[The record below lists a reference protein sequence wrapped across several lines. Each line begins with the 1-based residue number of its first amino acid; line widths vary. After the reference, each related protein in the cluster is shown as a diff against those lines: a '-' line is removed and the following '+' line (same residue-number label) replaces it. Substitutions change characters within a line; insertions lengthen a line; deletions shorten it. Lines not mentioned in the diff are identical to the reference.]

1 MPRARISVSMP
12 SPRRSVALLAALLL
26 AGAGPAA
33 AQGASARPASPTA
46 LDSLLAYDARAPLGL
61 RVVGTETQGGVT
73 VQDVVFASVA
83 GGAPTQAYV
92 VRPDGAAGPLA
103 AVLFVH
109 WFAPPEPTS
118 NRTQYLDE
126 ARALARRGVVSLLVS
141 TFWSEQARYRARRWQ
156 DDFRNSVAQARE
168 LRRALDVLQAQPGV
182 DPARIAYVGHD
193 YGAMFGSVV
202 AGVDT
207 RPRAY
212 VLIAGAP
219 RFPDWY
225 LFGSASGRPAGAD
238 LAAFREEFA
247 RIDPVGVLGRSRAA
261 VFLQYGEEDRFTPR
275 DAFLELYRAAPEPKR
290 IATYRSGHAMDAPII
305 RLDRTAWMAEQ
316 LGLPER

>member
-1 MPRARISVSMP
+1 MTTL
-12 SPRRSVALLAALLL
+12 RRLGSGAALAALFAC
-26 AGAGPAA
+26 AGAAA
-33 AQGASARPASPTA
+33 AQGGPPAARNP
-46 LDSLLAYDARAPLGL
+46 LDSLLAYDARRPLEL
-61 RVVGTETQGGVT
+61 RVVGTERRDGVT
-73 VQDVVFASVA
+73 VQDVTFASVA
-83 GGAPTQAYV
+83 GGAPTQAYL

-126 ARALARRGVVSLLVS
+126 ARALARRGTVSLLVS
-141 TFWSEQARYRARRWQ
+141 TFWSDSARYRARRWE
-156 DDFRNSVAQARE
+156 DDFNNSVAQAKE
-168 LRRALDVLQAQPGV
+168 LRRALDVLAAQPGV
-182 DPARIAYVGHD
+182 DPQRIAYVGHD

-202 AGVDT
+202 AGVET
-207 RPRAY
+207 RPKAY

-225 LFGSASGRPAGAD
+225 LFGSASGRPTGAA

-247 RIDPVGVLGRSRAA
+247 RIDPVGVLGRARAA
-261 VFLQYGEEDRFTPR
+261 IFLQYGEEDRYTPR

-305 RLDRTAWMAEQ
+305 RLDRAAWLAEQ

>member
-1 MPRARISVSMP
+1 MLRIPFPTTPTRLPGAMLAL
-12 SPRRSVALLAALLL
+12 ALLAC
-26 AGAGPAA
+26 AGAAA
-33 AQGASARPASPTA
+33 AQGGPPAARNP
-46 LDSLLAYDARAPLGL
+46 LDSLLAYDARRPLEL
-61 RVVGTETQGGVT
+61 RVVGAERRDGVT
-73 VQDVVFASVA
+73 VQDVTFAGVA
-83 GGAPTQAYV
+83 GGAPTQAYL

-109 WFAPPEPTS
+109 WFAPQEPNS

-141 TFWSEQARYRARRWQ
+141 TSWSDPARYRARRWE
-156 DDFRNSVAQARE
+156 DDFRNSVAQAKE
-168 LRRALDVLQAQPGV
+168 LRRALDVLAAQPGV
-182 DPARIAYVGHD
+182 DPGCIAFVGHD

-202 AGVDT
+202 AGVET
-207 RPRAY
+207 RPKAY

-225 LFGSASGRPAGAD
+225 LFGSASGRPAGAA

-261 VFLQYGEEDRFTPR
+261 IFLQYGEEDRYTPR

-305 RLDRTAWMAEQ
+305 RLDRTAWLAEQ

>member
-1 MPRARISVSMP
+1 MPI
-12 SPRRSVALLAALLL
+12 RRTLAPLRGAVLALALLAC
-26 AGAGPAA
+26 AGAAA
-33 AQGASARPASPTA
+33 AQGGPPAGRTP
-46 LDSLLAYDARAPLGL
+46 LDSLLAYDARPPLDL
-61 RVVGTETQGGVT
+61 RIVGTERRDGVT
-73 VQDVVFASVA
+73 VQDVTFASVA
-83 GGAPTQAYV
+83 GGAPTQAYL

-141 TFWSEQARYRARRWQ
+141 TFWSDPARYRARRWQ
-156 DDFRNSVAQARE
+156 DDFRNSVAQAKE
-168 LRRALDVLQAQPGV
+168 LRRALDVLEVQPEV
-182 DPARIAYVGHD
+182 DPRRMAYVGHD

-202 AGVDT
+202 AGVET
-207 RPRAY
+207 RPKAY

-219 RFPDWY
+219 RFADWY
-225 LFGSASGRPAGAD
+225 LFGSASGRPAGAA
-238 LAAFREEFA
+238 LAGFREELA
-247 RIDPVGVLGRSRAA
+247 RIDPVRVLGRSRAA
-261 VFLQYGEEDRFTPR
+261 FFLQYGEEDRYTPR
-275 DAFLELYRAAPEPKR
+275 DDFLELYRAAPEPKR

-305 RLDRTAWMAEQ
+305 RLDRVAWLAEQ

>member
-1 MPRARISVSMP
+1 MLRVPFPTRAPRVR
-12 SPRRSVALLAALLL
+12 ALLL
-26 AGAGPAA
+26 ALALLAFAGAAA
-33 AQGASARPASPTA
+33 AQGGPPAARNP
-46 LDSLLAYDARAPLGL
+46 LDSLLAYDARRPLDL
-61 RVVGTETQGGVT
+61 RVVGTERRDGVT
-73 VQDVVFASVA
+73 VQDVTFASVA
-83 GGAPTQAYV
+83 GGAPTQAYL
-92 VRPDGAAGPLA
+92 VRPDGAAGTLA

-141 TFWSEQARYRARRWQ
+141 TFWSDPARYRARRWE

-168 LRRALDVLQAQPGV
+168 LRRALDVLAAQPGV
-182 DPARIAYVGHD
+182 DPGRMAYVGHD
-193 YGAMFGSVV
+193 YGAMFGAVV
-202 AGVDT
+202 AGVET
-207 RPRAY
+207 RPKAY

-225 LFGSASGRPAGAD
+225 LFGSASGRPAGVA

-247 RIDPVGVLGRSRAA
+247 RIDPVGVLGRARAA
-261 VFLQYGEEDRFTPR
+261 FFLQYGEEDRYTPR

-305 RLDRTAWMAEQ
+305 RLDRTAWLAEQ
-316 LGLPER
+316 LGLSER

>member
-1 MPRARISVSMP
+1 MPIPTMLPPLRGAMLAL
-12 SPRRSVALLAALLL
+12 ALLAC
-26 AGAGPAA
+26 AGAAA
-33 AQGASARPASPTA
+33 AQAGPPAARTP
-46 LDSLLAYDARAPLGL
+46 LDSRLAYDARPPLEV
-61 RVVGTETQGGVT
+61 RVVGTERRDGVT
-73 VQDVVFASVA
+73 VQDVSFASVA
-83 GGAPTQAYV
+83 GGAPTQAYL
-92 VRPDGAAGPLA
+92 VRPDSAAGPLA

-109 WFAPPEPTS
+109 WFSPPEPTS

-141 TFWSEQARYRARRWQ
+141 TFWSDQARYRARRWQ
-156 DDFRNSVAQARE
+156 DDFGNSVAQARE
-168 LRRALDVLQAQPGV
+168 LRRALDVLEAQPGV
-182 DPARIAYVGHD
+182 DPRRMAYVGHD
-193 YGAMFGSVV
+193 YGAMFGSVI
-202 AGVDT
+202 AGVET

-225 LFGSASGRPAGAD
+225 LIGSASGRPTGAA

-247 RIDPVGVLGRSRAA
+247 RIDPVGALGRARGAF
-261 VFLQYGEEDRFTPR
+261 FLQYGEEDRYTPR
-275 DAFLELYRAAPEPKR
+275 EGFLELYRAAPEPKR

-305 RLDRTAWMAEQ
+305 RLDRTAWLAEQ